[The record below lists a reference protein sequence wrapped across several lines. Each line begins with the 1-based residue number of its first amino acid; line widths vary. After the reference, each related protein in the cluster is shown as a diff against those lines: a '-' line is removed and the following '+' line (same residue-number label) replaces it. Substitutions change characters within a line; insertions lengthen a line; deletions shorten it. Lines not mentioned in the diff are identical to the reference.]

1 MLTDIRYSPNLL
13 QKSPI
18 IRTFNRDGS
27 DFITIFLKFAGLYD
41 VIAIDLYLFIYRYL
55 SNIPKKLALCI
66 FPWHWKEEYRTN
78 QTIPAYVIP
87 QDFASSNINIQRIK
101 WFRLDILSFAVKSF
115 IVHTFKGPAV
125 STIELTTKKL
135 KESLSVCFLET
146 SLQ

>member
-27 DFITIFLKFAGLYD
+27 DFITILLKFAGLYD
-41 VIAIDLYLFIYRYL
+41 VIAIDRYL
-55 SNIPKKLALCI
+55 SLSNITKKLALRI

-87 QDFASSNINIQRIK
+87 QYFASSNNIQRIK

-115 IVHTFKGPAV
+115 ILHTFEGPAV
-125 STIELTTKKL
+125 STIEFTTKKL
-135 KESLSVCFLET
+135 KESMSVCFLET

>member
-1 MLTDIRYSPNLL
+1 MLTDLRYFPNLL

-18 IRTFNRDGS
+18 TRTFNRDGS
-27 DFITIFLKFAGLYD
+27 DFITIFLKSAGLYD
-41 VIAIDLYLFIYRYL
+41 VIAIDRYLFIYCYF
-55 SNIPKKLALCI
+55 SNITKKLALCI

-78 QTIPAYVIP
+78 QTIPGYVIP

-101 WFRLDILSFAVKSF
+101 SRLDILSFAVKPF
-115 IVHTFKGPAV
+115 IVHTFKGLAV
-125 STIELTTKKL
+125 STIELTKKL

>member
-1 MLTDIRYSPNLL
+1 MLTDDIRYFPNLL

-27 DFITIFLKFAGLYD
+27 DFITILLKFAGLYD
-41 VIAIDLYLFIYRYL
+41 AIAIDRYL
-55 SNIPKKLALCI
+55 SLSNITKKLALRI

-87 QDFASSNINIQRIK
+87 QYFASRNINIQRIK
-101 WFRLDILSFAVKSF
+101 SFRLDILSFAVKSF

-125 STIELTTKKL
+125 STIEITTKKL
-135 KESLSVCFLET
+135 QESLSVCFLET

>member
-1 MLTDIRYSPNLL
+1 MLADIRYFPNLL
-13 QKSPI
+13 QKIPI

-27 DFITIFLKFAGLYD
+27 DFITLLLKFADLYD
-41 VIAIDLYLFIYRYL
+41 VMAIDRYLFIYGYL
-55 SNIPKKLALCI
+55 SNITKKLALRI

-87 QDFASSNINIQRIK
+87 QYFASRNINIQRIK
-101 WFRLDILSFAVKSF
+101 SFRLDILSFAVKSF

-125 STIELTTKKL
+125 STIEITTKKL
-135 KESLSVCFLET
+135 QESLSVCFLET

>member
-1 MLTDIRYSPNLL
+1 MPADIRYFPNLL
-13 QKSPI
+13 QKIPI
-18 IRTFNRDGS
+18 IRTFSRDGS
-27 DFITIFLKFAGLYD
+27 DFIIILLKFAGLYD
-41 VIAIDLYLFIYRYL
+41 VMAIDRYLFIYRYL
-55 SNIPKKLALCI
+55 SNITKKLALRI

-87 QDFASSNINIQRIK
+87 QYFASSNINIQRIK
-101 WFRLDILSFAVKSF
+101 SFRLDILSFAVKSF

-125 STIELTTKKL
+125 STIEITTKKL